1 MANRTERTTH
11 TEVLLAQ
18 QHRAEHDTLTR
29 RLGGVDQELQRLN
42 GLITERN
49 AELTQA
55 ASEAMREIVRTEIER
70 LENQIAERGNER
82 QDILQRLS
90 DVRQDLDNLTGR
102 VGTVENNVLGLGSRV
117 DGLQAHSEAHATA
130 ITQLQHRLSSGWW
143 QPIVAGIGAF
153 FIAWLFLEALGNFPL
168 WRDLVLSGA
177 AGLIV
182 AGIVAGLVG
191 GGAFHGV
198 TQVHAGAAAGVNTIP
213 AQPPAP
219 APAAPTPAQVAVPP
233 QPVVLTP
240 DAVIPP
246 PPPTGTQ
253 FQTVQAAAAASASTN

>member
-18 QHRAEHDTLTR
+18 QHCAEHDDITR
-29 RLGGVDQELQRLN
+29 RLGEAEGKLQRLDAAVQDREAQLDDATSEWLKGIVREELEELNREREDVRGQVSGFRQELQQFSKRL
-42 GLITERN
+42 
-49 AELTQA
+49 
-55 ASEAMREIVRTEIER
+55 
-70 LENQIAERGNER
+70 
-82 QDILQRLS
+82 
-90 DVRQDLDNLTGR
+90 
-102 VGTVENNVLGLGSRV
+102 GTVENNVLGLGSRV

-153 FIAWLFLEALGNFPL
+153 FIAWLFLAALAHFPL